1 MLETVLVDGGGRGVE
16 AFVEDNALMVAIRG
30 GPPLAS
36 QNCKIFRQYLT
47 DDGLVTGSNS
57 MGIDGS
63 GTNVTFVIPA
73 DEDNDRYITKVDFLV
88 GYGATAVLYQWLDSG
103 AALTNGHR
111 FFYERTGEAV
121 DIHDAIKVTSD
132 MLRLG
137 VVDFLSTGWEARNFA
152 AGNDYGFIMRVDL
165 LHLLPPYGLKLDR
178 GTTERLCFRI
188 RDDNTDADV
197 MNAIAYGFE
206 RFE

>member
-1 MLETVLVDGGGRGVE
+1 MLKTVLADGGGQAGE
-16 AFVEDNALMVAIRG
+16 AFVRDNALIVGIRG
-30 GPPLAS
+30 GPPILP

-47 DDGLVTGSNS
+47 DDGEPDGSND
-57 MGIDGS
+57 MGVDGS
-63 GTNVTFVIPA
+63 GTEAPFFVPA
-73 DEDNDRYITKVDFLV
+73 NNDNDVYITKVDFLV

-111 FFYERTGEAV
+111 FFYQRKDGFV

-137 VVDFLSTGWEARNFA
+137 VQDFLSTGWEARNFA
-152 AGNDYGFIMRVDL
+152 AGNDYGFIMRVNM
-165 LHLLPPYGLKLDR
+165 LHLLPPYGLKLER
-178 GTTERLCFRI
+178 GTIERLCFTV
-188 RDDNTDADV
+188 RDNNTDADV